1 MHGISTS
8 IEGVAIVSSNWV
20 PGHEVVKTIGFVY
33 GITVRSRGLGRN
45 ITAGLRSLAGGEIQE
60 YVEMM
65 EQSRDE
71 ALNRMAQ
78 HAKQLGANAVI
89 STAFDSN
96 EISQYMQEILAYGT
110 AVLIDAAS
118 DRTEEG
124 IPEKKLGML

>member
-8 IEGVAIVSSNWV
+8 IDGVTIVSSNWV
-20 PGHEVVKTIGFVY
+20 PGLKVIKTVGFVY

-45 ITAGLRSLAGGEIQE
+45 ITAGLRSLGGGEIQE
-60 YVEMM
+60 YVQMM

-110 AVLIDAAS
+110 AVLVDAA
-118 DRTEEG
+118 DNNAIER
-124 IPEKKLGML
+124 IPEEKLDIS

>member
-8 IEGVAIVSSNWV
+8 IDGVTIVSSNWV
-20 PGHEVVKTIGFVY
+20 PGLKVIKTVGFVY

-60 YVEMM
+60 YVQMM

-110 AVLIDAAS
+110 AVLVDAA
-118 DRTEEG
+118 DNNAIER
-124 IPEKKLGML
+124 IPEEKLGIS

>member
-1 MHGISTS
+1 MHGISTD

-110 AVLIDAAS
+110 AVLIDAAN
-118 DRTEEG
+118 DRTGEG
-124 IPEKKLGML
+124 IPEKKLGIL

>member
-124 IPEKKLGML
+124 IPEKKLGMF

>member
-110 AVLIDAAS
+110 AVLIDAAN

-124 IPEKKLGML
+124 IPEKKLGIL

>member
-1 MHGISTS
+1 MHGISTN
-8 IEGVAIVSSNWV
+8 IDGVTIVSSNWI
-20 PGHEVVKTIGFVY
+20 PGLKVIKTVGFVY

-60 YVEMM
+60 YVQMM

-110 AVLIDAAS
+110 AVLVDVTDNHAM
-118 DRTEEG
+118 EG
-124 IPEKKLGML
+124 IPEEKLGIL

>member
-1 MHGISTS
+1 MHGVSTS

-124 IPEKKLGML
+124 IPEKKLGIL

>member
-124 IPEKKLGML
+124 IPEKKLGIL

>member
-1 MHGISTS
+1 MHGISTN
-8 IEGVAIVSSNWV
+8 IDGVTIVSSNWI
-20 PGHEVVKTIGFVY
+20 PGIKIVKTVGFVY

-60 YVEMM
+60 YVQMM

-89 STAFDSN
+89 STGFDSN

-110 AVLIDAAS
+110 AVLIDTA
-118 DRTEEG
+118 DNHTMMEPPEE
-124 IPEKKLGML
+124 KLGIL

>member
-1 MHGISTS
+1 MYGISTDVD
-8 IEGVAIVSSNWV
+8 GVTIVSSNWV
-20 PGHEVVKTIGFVY
+20 PGLKIVKTVGFVY

-60 YVEMM
+60 YVQMM
-65 EQSRDE
+65 EHSRDE

-110 AVLIDAAS
+110 AVLIDTV
-118 DRTEEG
+118 DNHTTMKTPEEELG
-124 IPEKKLGML
+124 IL

>member
-8 IEGVAIVSSNWV
+8 IDGVTIVSSNWI
-20 PGHEVVKTIGFVY
+20 PGLKVIKTVGFVY

-45 ITAGLRSLAGGEIQE
+45 ITAGLRSLGGGEIQE
-60 YVEMM
+60 YVQMM

-110 AVLIDAAS
+110 AVLVDAA
-118 DRTEEG
+118 DNNAIER
-124 IPEKKLGML
+124 IPEEKLGIS

>member
-8 IEGVAIVSSNWV
+8 IDGVTIVSSNWV
-20 PGHEVVKTIGFVY
+20 PGLKVIKTVGFVY

-45 ITAGLRSLAGGEIQE
+45 ITAGLRSLGGGEIQE
-60 YVEMM
+60 YVQMM

-110 AVLIDAAS
+110 AVLVDAA
-118 DRTEEG
+118 DNNAIER
-124 IPEKKLGML
+124 IPEEKLGIS